1 MSVAEAMEKA
11 VAPHSRTL
19 AWKIPWTEEP
29 GRLQSMESL
38 RVGHD
43 WSDLAAAAAAAEA
56 RDVAFSCPFPTC
68 ILIKGKLAL
77 KTEEAFEPEV
87 AP

>member
-1 MSVAEAMEKA
+1 
-11 VAPHSRTL
+11 
-19 AWKIPWTEEP
+19 
-29 GRLQSMESL
+29 MESL